1 MFDQDLNNPLFHSFV
16 PVPGIKIT
24 THGNLQR
31 TLEVITKALQI
42 CLEIFG
48 LRQRRSQDQ
57 RKHLRWRSL
66 QQ

>member
-1 MFDQDLNNPLFHSFV
+1 MFDQDLNNPLFQSFV

-48 LRQRRSQDQ
+48 LR
-57 RKHLRWRSL
+57 
-66 QQ
+66 